1 MIPRLEV
8 LFDAVPGASVAEYGG
23 NPRWSGVAAN
33 FVESVDGVVALPDAG
48 GESGAVVSGGS
59 RADHFV
65 MGLLRACADAVL
77 IGAGTLRAAPRDLW
91 YADAI
96 FPEAAEL
103 YARVGALR
111 PPLYVVSGSGGVD
124 SAHPALQQGGVVLTG
139 LHTPRQ
145 IVDRVRADGHQ
156 RILCEGGP
164 GLFAELAAADLVDEL
179 FFTLS
184 PRLFGRF
191 AGDGRKSLT
200 DARDLRGTPLQLV
213 SARRHESH
221 LFLRYGARPKDHV

>member
-1 MIPRLEV
+1 MIPKLEV
-8 LFDAVPGASVAEYGG
+8 LFDQVPGDPVAEYGG

-48 GESGAVVSGGS
+48 GESGGVVSGKS
-59 RADHFV
+59 RADHFL

-77 IGAGTLRAAPRDLW
+77 IGAGTLRASPRELW
-91 YADAI
+91 HADAI

-103 YARVGALR
+103 YARVGGLR
-111 PPLYVVSGSGGVD
+111 PRLYVVSGAGVD
-124 SAHPALQQGGVVLTG
+124 PALPAIRQGGVVLQG
-139 LHTPRQ
+139 LFTPQQLVQR
-145 IVDRVRADGHQ
+145 IRDDGHQ

-164 GLFAELAAADLVDEL
+164 HLFAELSAAGLVDEL
-179 FFTLS
+179 FLTLS

-191 AGDGRKSLT
+191 AGDARKSLT
-200 DARDLRGTPLQLV
+200 DAGDLKGMPLRLV

-221 LFLRYGARPKDHV
+221 LFLRDGTKSRR